1 MNKIYYNRVPQY
13 LFDIANINSKEI
25 QLCTTI
31 HCIFFEY
38 YLLLVKRIPLA
49 SVLIMKVR
57 ICFPELHTMDMNNN
71 LSQML

>member
-13 LFDIANINSKEI
+13 LFDIANINSEEI
-25 QLCTTI
+25 QLCTTYTLYLL
-31 HCIFFEY
+31 EY

-57 ICFPELHTMDMNNN
+57 ICFPELHTMDMKNY
-71 LSQML
+71 LSQ